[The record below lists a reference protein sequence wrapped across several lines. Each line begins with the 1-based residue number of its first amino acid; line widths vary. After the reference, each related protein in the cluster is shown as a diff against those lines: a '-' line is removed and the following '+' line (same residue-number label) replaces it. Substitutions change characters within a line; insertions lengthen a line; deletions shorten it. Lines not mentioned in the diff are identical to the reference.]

1 MLSLADPN
9 DELDRPLNL
18 EGGIDLLAP
27 RFLLERVRH
36 GVVCHPQVGGPQEG
50 TLVDGP
56 GLKQSLDAVIGAR
69 NQQEASATLELPLGD
84 LDRGSSKRWSQS
96 LLPGEG
102 GVPDRPSER

>member
-1 MLSLADPN
+1 MLSLPDPN

-27 RFLLERVRH
+27 RFLLSAYDM
-36 GVVCHPQVGGPQEG
+36 GVVCHPRSVARRS
-50 TLVDGP
+50 TLANGP
-56 GLKQSLDAVIGAR
+56 GLKQSLDAAIGTR
-69 NQQEASATLELPLGD
+69 NQQEASATLELPPGD
-84 LDRGSSKRWSQS
+84 LDRGSSKGWSQS